1 MIALALLLAAAPAA
15 AESSVSTDSNASAP
29 PAETVVTVPAAPGSE
44 ASASGTATGST
55 TTTGGTTTT
64 TQTRQGELFGPPYGS
79 RVGEKREGEVW
90 RPIDAPTYSEK
101 QPVPSESAVVG
112 QSNPDLADTLKKKK
126 EPVAPAS
133 KQRFALEVK
142 MGPYLADVDRN
153 WNGPGFGPYAKV
165 FGETDPKTGETIG
178 GPKKSLYGAIAF
190 EWQITQKLAGPLGI
204 GVQWSMARDKALA
217 PLADGPDEDGFLRS
231 RADTVRFTV
240 MPIALQAVYRFEL
253 LADKVRWAPFV
264 PYVKAGV
271 AYGFWWTKNGN
282 GNIAVIKDGEGKV
295 VDRGRG
301 GVWGY
306 QLNLGMMLRLDFLD
320 PDTARRFDRV
330 SGINHTYLVG
340 EWQMTRL
347 ANFGRKDSMNLG
359 DSTWLLGLA
368 MEF

>member
-1 MIALALLLAAAPAA
+1 VIALAFILAAAPAA
-15 AESSVSTDSNASAP
+15 AESSVSADSSAAA
-29 PAETVVTVPAAPGSE
+29 PAGETVVTVPPAPAPSD
-44 ASASGTATGST
+44 ST
-55 TTTGGTTTT
+55 TTPGGTTTT
-64 TQTRQGELFGPPYGS
+64 MQTRQGDLFGPPYGS

-101 QPVPSESAVVG
+101 QPVPSEAAVVG
-112 QSNPDLADTLKKKK
+112 QSNPDLTDSLAKKK
-126 EPVAPAS
+126 APESPATR
-133 KQRFALEVK
+133 QRFALEVK
-142 MGPYLADVDRN
+142 MGPYLPEVDRN
-153 WNGPGFGPYAKV
+153 WSGAGFGPYAKV
-165 FGETDPKTGETIG
+165 FGETDADGVTIG
-178 GPKKSLYGAIAF
+178 DPKKSIYGAIAF
-190 EWQITQKLAGPLGI
+190 EWQITQKLAGPIGI
-204 GVQWSMARDKALA
+204 GVQWSMARDKAFA
-217 PLADGPDEDGFLRS
+217 PLADGPDDEGFTRS

-240 MPIALQAVYRFEL
+240 MPVAVQAVYRFEL

-320 PDTARRFDRV
+320 PGTARRFDRV

-340 EWQMTRL
+340 EWQLTRL
-347 ANFGRKDSMNLG
+347 SNFGRKDSMNLG
-359 DSTWLLGLA
+359 DSTWMIGLA

>member
-1 MIALALLLAAAPAA
+1 MIALALLFAAAPAA
-15 AESSVSTDSNASAP
+15 ADMTISGDSNAAAP
-29 PAETVVTVPAAPGSE
+29 PAESATVPPAPGPE
-44 ASASGTATGST
+44 ASSP
-55 TTTGGTTTT
+55 GGVTTTT
-64 TQTRQGELFGPPYGS
+64 TTTETRQGDLFGPPYGS

-90 RPIDAPTYSEK
+90 RPIDAPTYTQK
-101 QPVPSESAVVG
+101 QPVPSEAAVVG
-112 QSNPDLADTLKKKK
+112 QSNPELTDTLKKK
-126 EPVAPAS
+126 APPPS
-133 KQRFALEVK
+133 LETKQRFALEVK
-142 MGPYLADVDRN
+142 LGPYLAEVDRN
-153 WNGPGFGPYAKV
+153 WSGEGFGPYAKV
-165 FGETDPKTGETIG
+165 FGETDDKGVTIG
-178 GPKKSLYGAIAF
+178 QPKKSFYGALAF
-190 EWQITQKLAGPLGI
+190 EWQITKKLAGPIGI
-204 GVQWSMARDKALA
+204 GVQWSMARDKAFA
-217 PLADGPDEDGFLRS
+217 PLAEPPDDGYTRS

-282 GNIAVIKDGEGKV
+282 GKVAVIKDGQEV

-306 QLNLGMMLRLDFLD
+306 QLNLGMMIRLDFLD
-320 PDTARRFDRV
+320 PGTARRFDRV
-330 SGINHTYLVG
+330 SGINHTYIIG